1 MFSDLAKMGKYLG
14 QAAKMMVGQPDYES
28 YAQHVRLTHPE
39 RTPMTYAE
47 FFRERENARYGGGSG
62 KCC

>member
-1 MFSDLAKMGKYLG
+1 MGKYLG
-14 QAAKMMVGQPDYES
+14 QAAKMMVGQPDYEA
-28 YAQHVRLTHPE
+28 YVQHMRITHPE
-39 RTPMTYAE
+39 RTPMTYEE

>member
-1 MFSDLAKMGKYLG
+1 MGKYLG
-14 QAAKMMVGQPDYES
+14 QAAKMMVGQPDYEA
-28 YAQHVRLTHPE
+28 YVQHMRLTHPE
-39 RTPMTYAE
+39 RTPMTYEE